1 MQFIPASACLSSV
14 RINLSE
20 FSTAKSLSKAI
31 ERSFLETGE
40 CIKNS
45 PSFDSFCGNVS
56 ETINTVVAERMP
68 YNERYSYD
76 CSDFLFTSFVQFK
89 SKEEIT
95 KEITTLN
102 QSLSKLPDQIYDRIH
117 SSTSDKIDIIRR
129 ISHPMAICSN
139 YLTTH
144 FLVNDDKIFG
154 LTVAHADC
162 KQAPHPKWL
171 VPCVFG
177 SPPKEASSVMKIT
190 GGVVPAKMG
199 DNSASLF
206 GFIEDGEQERASIG
220 NLVGVALTELNRKDS
235 TFLLFFSNTLILG
248 YIRAIYSRG
257 CRVKVSVF

>member
-1 MQFIPASACLSSV
+1 M
-14 RINLSE
+14 E
-20 FSTAKSLSKAI
+20 TA
-31 ERSFLETGE
+31 E

-56 ETINTVVAERMP
+56 ATVNTVVAERMP
-68 YNERYSYD
+68 SNERYSYE
-76 CSDFLFTSFVQFK
+76 CSDFLFTNFMQFK
-89 SKEEIT
+89 
-95 KEITTLN
+95 TL
-102 QSLSKLPDQIYDRIH
+102 STMLDQIYDRIH

-177 SPPKEASSVMKIT
+177 SPPKEASSVMNIS
-190 GGVVPAKMG
+190 GRVVPAKMG
-199 DNSASLF
+199 DSSAS
-206 GFIEDGEQERASIG
+206 QEGQHFSS
-220 NLVGVALTELNRKDS
+220 LVFEHPDS
-235 TFLLFFSNTLILG
+235 
-248 YIRAIYSRG
+248 
-257 CRVKVSVF
+257 